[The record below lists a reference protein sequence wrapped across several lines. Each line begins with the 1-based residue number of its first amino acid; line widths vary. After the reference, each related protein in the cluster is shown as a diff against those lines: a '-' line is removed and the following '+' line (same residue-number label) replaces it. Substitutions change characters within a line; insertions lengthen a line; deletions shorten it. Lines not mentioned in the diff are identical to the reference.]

1 MEDAVS
7 LDNLRRTILV
17 REGVIY
23 CQGRAWHAARTAV
36 MQARTAN
43 TRASW
48 QRVSLQMAAKM
59 HNSTV
64 LFYTSRHA

>member
-1 MEDAVS
+1 M
-7 LDNLRRTILV
+7 

-36 MQARTAN
+36 RQARTAN

-48 QRVSLQMAAKM
+48 QRVSSQMAAKM

-64 LFYTSRHA
+64 FFYSFWHA